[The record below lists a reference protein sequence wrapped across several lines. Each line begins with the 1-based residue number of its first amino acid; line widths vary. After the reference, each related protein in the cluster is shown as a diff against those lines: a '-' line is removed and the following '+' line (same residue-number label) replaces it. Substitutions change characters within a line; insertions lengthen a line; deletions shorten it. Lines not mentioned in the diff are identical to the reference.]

1 VQTNVTYSRH
11 TLTYANVPCR
21 RSAAVR
27 PPQLTIVEN
36 ANGNGNAKTCAQ
48 QPHQQFIHM
57 PWIMEASRGRR
68 PCRYR
73 STEVKTNAKAMSLL
87 SSSGDDISSDK
98 INVGKVNSN
107 NYGNACT
114 GRNIFKKF
122 GMSTF
127 ENIFK

>member
-1 VQTNVTYSRH
+1 
-11 TLTYANVPCR
+11 
-21 RSAAVR
+21 
-27 PPQLTIVEN
+27 LTIVEN

-73 STEVKTNAKAMSLL
+73 SKEVKTNAKAMSLL

-114 GRNIFKKF
+114 EKNILRKF
-122 GMSTF
+122 GMYDF
-127 ENIFK
+127 QIFPNN